1 MIFLLHLEVRLAHFL
16 SFFEECKDV
25 EEGLLGPG
33 KARSH
38 DGPNYGTET
47 SVEIRF
53 LGQSLE
59 KMNFLFCTRLINL
72 SSKVDL

>member
-1 MIFLLHLEVRLAHFL
+1 MTFLLHLEVQLAHFL

-25 EEGLLGPG
+25 GEGVLGPG

-59 KMNFLFCTRLINL
+59 KWI
-72 SSKVDL
+72 SSSALVW